1 MARSAGKILI
11 VDDDEFVLLSLKLLL
26 EQNSFEV
33 ITLESPERIPS
44 ILEKEKIEL
53 VLLDMN
59 FREGDTASTQGLF
72 WLKKIHELNNNIP
85 VVLVTAYGEIPLAV
99 NAMKQGAYDFV
110 TKPWDNAQLIATIK
124 NALILYHEKSK
135 NESRQNFI
143 SDQTQDSLIGNS
155 ASINKILR
163 VIDKVAVTETAVLV
177 LGENGTGKEV
187 IARTIHRQSSRAS
200 NAFISIDL
208 GSLSESIF
216 ESELFGHKK
225 GAFTD
230 AKEDRIG
237 RIEAAEG
244 GTLFLDEIGNVSLP
258 LQAKLLTVLQNK
270 TITRLGSNHPVP
282 VNLRLIC
289 ATNSNLKKLVQEG
302 KFREDLYYRINT
314 VEIRV
319 PSLFERL
326 EDLPLLV
333 DYFLKKF
340 KTKYNKSDREIPDGV
355 MSTLQKYR
363 WPGNIRELQ
372 HAIERAVLLSE
383 KTTLTL
389 EDFGVIR
396 NENSGDLIFDQLN
409 LEKLENWAVKKAI
422 DKHKGNV
429 SQAAQE
435 LGLSRGAMY
444 RRMEKYGI

>member
-26 EQNSFEV
+26 EQNFFQV

-44 ILEKEKIEL
+44 ILEKEQIEL

-72 WLKKIHELNNNIP
+72 WLKKIHEMNKHIP
-85 VVLVTAYGEIPLAV
+85 VVLVTAYGEIHLAV

-110 TKPWDNAQLIATIK
+110 TKPWDNAQMIATIK
-124 NALILYHEKSK
+124 NALILYQEKSK
-135 NESRQNFI
+135 NKSRKNFI
-143 SDQTQDSLIGNS
+143 SDQRQDSLIGNS
-155 ASINKILR
+155 ASIHTILK
-163 VIDKVAVTETAVLV
+163 VIDKVAATETAVLV

-237 RIEAAEG
+237 RIEAADG

-270 TITRLGSNHPVP
+270 TITRLGTNHPVP

-326 EDLPLLV
+326 DDLPLLV
-333 DYFLKKF
+333 DYFLEKF
-340 KTKYNKSDREIPDGV
+340 KTKYDKSDREIPDDV
-355 MSTLQKYR
+355 MATLQKYR

-383 KTTLTL
+383 KTKLTL

-409 LEKLENWAVKKAI
+409 LEKLESWAVKKAI

-429 SQAAQE
+429 SHAAQE